1 MRTGRALA
9 GISILLLMGG
19 WTPVLARQDRDP
31 VQARVDAFRADLR
44 ERRARE
50 GALDPRIGGL
60 IAASKNQVGIEIG
73 KDGTAVGRARFVFA
87 PKGSDSSFDVVLK
100 GPISAAGEGTPLS
113 ETGLANGAS
122 VRFGYNLNFFS
133 TTVSSATRA
142 AGIDDIH
149 ALARASLNESAAPPE
164 GRALASRLNAPTAAE
179 RRRAVDNALR
189 VTHSVF
195 LALSMEL
202 GRQSY
207 AFLNQD
213 LTPGTTESHTD
224 HLINAGV
231 GYSRI
236 DEGSGNP
243 LLFASLGYSD
253 GERHTAQRSRQLC
266 SPVAGGPSLECR
278 NAIIGAPTPG
288 KLHTVDVDVRS
299 WAYAQRVGFNP
310 RYVYERQRN
319 PLTGQVLVTRTGEV
333 AISYL
338 IFKKDDAGHETTTLN
353 VGAFTGG
360 VRIGYQK
367 AETSG
372 AFVAIFFGTVLGAN

>member
-1 MRTGRALA
+1 VLLA
-9 GISILLLMGG
+9 GG
-19 WTPVLARQDRDP
+19 WTPVLARQSGDA
-31 VQARVDAFRADLR
+31 VQAKVDTFRADLR
-44 ERRARE
+44 QRVARE

-100 GPISAAGEGTPLS
+100 GPISSAGEGTPLS

-122 VRFGYNLNFFS
+122 VRFGYNLNLFS
-133 TTVSSATRA
+133 TTVSSAARA
-142 AGIDDIH
+142 AGIDSIQE
-149 ALARASLNESAAPPE
+149 LARYAIDPSAAPPAA
-164 GRALASRLNAPTAAE
+164 RAMVGRLNRNEAAE
-179 RRRAVDNALR
+179 RQPEVENALR
-189 VTHSVF
+189 VSHSVF

-224 HLINAGV
+224 HVINAGV

-236 DEGSGNP
+236 DESSGNP
-243 LLFASLGYSD
+243 LLFASFGYSD

-266 SPVAGGPSLECR
+266 SPIAGGPSLECR
-278 NAIIGAPTPG
+278 AAIIGAPTPG
-288 KLHTVDVDVRS
+288 KLHIVDVDVRS
-299 WAYAQRVGFNP
+299 WAYAQRIGFNP

-319 PLTGQVLVTRTGEV
+319 PLTGQVMVTRTGEV
-333 AISYL
+333 ALSYL
-338 IFKKDDAGHETTTLN
+338 LFKKDDQGHETSALN

-360 VRIGYQK
+360 VRVGYQK

-372 AFVAIFFGTVLGAN
+372 AFVAIFFGTVLGVN